1 MTNGADE
8 RGGTASPSVPH
19 VTVTTAGVDPAVR
32 TRSPAGPRGRH
43 VTTPAAAQRPAGP
56 RTPPGAMATWRG
68 EPQTVSVRLPCRR
81 ASRGQE
87 RPEPATSARLEEP
100 GPGPRGPGRGAA
112 RADRARG
119 ARVRSGGPRAGI
131 TRRRRG
137 ALAERRFGLP
147 AGRPEKAK
155 LCTYELLKGKSVQR
169 ARQGRSVSQ
178 NGTNRAE
185 KYRANEQ
192 SQHRA
197 VAFLAEDSDGFTP
210 DAGAAG
216 PDTAAGVNRR
226 EE

>member
-1 MTNGADE
+1 MTDGADE
-8 RGGTASPSVPH
+8 RGGSASPSVPH

-112 RADRARG
+112 RAGRARG

-137 ALAERRFGLP
+137 ALAERRFGRP

-155 LCTYELLKGKSVQR
+155 MCTYELLKGEVSAESKTKGGAGVL
-169 ARQGRSVSQ
+169 ARMGQTGLKNSEQMSTASSERSL
-178 NGTNRAE
+178 GFADD
-185 KYRANEQ
+185 A
-192 SQHRA
+192 
-197 VAFLAEDSDGFTP
+197 DGFTP
-210 DAGAAG
+210 DAGIAG
-216 PDTAAGVNRR
+216 
-226 EE
+226 

>member
-32 TRSPAGPRGRH
+32 TRSPVGPRGRH

-112 RADRARG
+112 RAGRARG

-131 TRRRRG
+131 PGGGEARSRSGDLAGPLAGPRRPSC
-137 ALAERRFGLP
+137 ALTNCSREG
-147 AGRPEKAK
+147 
-155 LCTYELLKGKSVQR
+155 SVQR
-169 ARQGRSVSQ
+169 ARQRVGQ
-178 NGTNRAE
+178 GC
-185 KYRANEQ
+185 
-192 SQHRA
+192 
-197 VAFLAEDSDGFTP
+197 
-210 DAGAAG
+210 
-216 PDTAAGVNRR
+216 
-226 EE
+226 